1 MRVVR
6 LEEERMPSGLQETF
20 DRLHAHRWEVARRGA
35 KERLAR
41 LETLKTLL
49 LARREALAD
58 ALYADFRKPRAEVEA
73 TEVLPVL
80 MELASAQ
87 KHLKSWMKPRKVSTP
102 LLLTGTTS
110 HVQYEPRGVVLV
122 MAPWNYPF
130 HLLVSP
136 LVAAVAAGN
145 TVLCK
150 PSEKTPNTAR
160 FTAELLKDVFPEDEV
175 ALVEGGPEVGEALL
189 RLPFDHFFFTGG
201 PRVGRRVMEAA
212 ARHQASVTLELGGKS
227 PVIVDETADVAAAA
241 ERVVWGKFLNAGQ
254 TCIAPDHVWVH
265 ASKEE
270 ALLEAMKAALERF
283 YGRTEEARR
292 ASLDLCR
299 VVDDGAFHRVR
310 RLMDRSVEAGARVVV
325 GGTVDAE
332 SRYIAPTVLADV
344 PPDAP
349 IMGEE
354 IFGPV
359 LPVLRFESL
368 DAVVS
373 HVREDGKPLA
383 LYVFSQDEATVERLL
398 RETRSGGVCIN
409 TVVLHNVNP
418 NLPFGGVGESGVGAY
433 HGETGFRTFSHE
445 RAVLRQGRTSLLH
458 LFFPPYSGKAQ
469 KLARRAGR
477 LFESG
482 GAPPWHASPT
492 FRDNCANDHVRTTI
506 REALAGNG
514 AGPGGLQ
521 RRLE

>member
-6 LEEERMPSGLQETF
+6 LEEERMPAGLQEAF
-20 DRLHAHRWEVARRGA
+20 DRLRANRWEMARRGV

-41 LETLKTLL
+41 LETLKEQLV
-49 LARREALAD
+49 ARREALAD

-80 MELASAQ
+80 MELAYIQ
-87 KHLKSWMKPRKVSTP
+87 KHLKAWMKPRKASTP
-102 LLLTGTTS
+102 LLLTGTSS

-122 MAPWNYPF
+122 LAPWNYPF
-130 HLLVSP
+130 HLLMSP

-145 TVLCK
+145 TVMCK

-160 FTAELLKDVFPEDEV
+160 FIAELLKDVFPPEEV

-201 PRVGRRVMEAA
+201 SRVGRRVMEAA
-212 ARHQASVTLELGGKS
+212 AKHLASVTLELGGKS
-227 PVIVDETADVAAAA
+227 PVIVDETADIDAAA
-241 ERVVWGKFLNAGQ
+241 ERVVWGKFLNGGQ

-265 ASKEE
+265 ASQEE

-292 ASLDLCR
+292 ASMDLCR
-299 VVDDGAFHRVR
+299 MVDDGAFTRVR
-310 RLMDRSVEAGARVVV
+310 RLLDRTVEAGARVVT
-325 GGTVDAE
+325 GGGLDAE
-332 SRYIAPTVLADV
+332 SRYIAPTILADV
-344 PPDAP
+344 TPDAP
-349 IMGEE
+349 IMDEE

-368 DAVVS
+368 DDVVTQL
-373 HVREDGKPLA
+373 REDGKPLA
-383 LYVFSQDEATVERLL
+383 LYVFSQHEATVERLL
-398 RETRSGGVCIN
+398 RETRSGGACVN

-418 NLPFGGVGESGVGAY
+418 NLPFGGVGHSGVGAY

-445 RAVLRQGRTSLLH
+445 RAVLRQGRTSLVH
-458 LFFPPYSGKAQ
+458 LFFPPYTGKAQ
-469 KLARRAGR
+469 KLARLASR
-477 LFESG
+477 LFE
-482 GAPPWHASPT
+482 
-492 FRDNCANDHVRTTI
+492 
-506 REALAGNG
+506 
-514 AGPGGLQ
+514 
-521 RRLE
+521 